1 MEKERSLKERCA
13 LDYIPQV
20 QTPHCHRFDVARL
33 PDWGQSEAKPPADV
47 EIGTSLGRYLDFPLL
62 LSHSYHVPLPIPSF
76 LLYATNTGLRR
87 LISDYTGFDR

>member
-1 MEKERSLKERCA
+1 MASTFCA
-13 LDYIPQV
+13 
-20 QTPHCHRFDVARL
+20 
-33 PDWGQSEAKPPADV
+33 V
-47 EIGTSLGRYLDFPLL
+47 EIGTSLGWYPDFPLL